1 MRTWLRA
8 VCLFVAG
15 AGAAVALIFAFAG
28 GLPSARLGF
37 DPQSA
42 IRHDGDSTGEETNGS
57 AIMQASCD
65 DICRQSIG
73 VAAVALLNHRS
84 AP

>member
-1 MRTWLRA
+1 MRAWLRA
-8 VCLFVAG
+8 VCLFG
-15 AGAAVALIFAFAG
+15 AGAAVALSFAFAG
-28 GLPSARLGF
+28 GLPSARPGL
-37 DPQSA
+37 DPESA
-42 IRHDGDSTGEETNGS
+42 IRRDGHLAGAETNGA

-65 DICRQSIG
+65 DTCRQSIG